1 MAYKIFLRSN
11 RDYVN
16 DLYEL
21 VRAFSPDVL
30 QSEDET
36 GIAIDFDFIAYNSC
50 ESAQQGDIE
59 IIMRIDGEIYDRRY
73 AALTDAA
80 ATNKSTE
87 KKLAKIMLYDYL
99 SRITDKSLP
108 YGSLTG
114 IRPTKLYRDLCS
126 RDLDAYSV
134 FVNEYSVSQ
143 ENTDFIRSICN
154 NQKGIYS
161 TNSSEIDLFV
171 NIPICLTRC
180 SYCSFISAEYG
191 KIKKLIRPYVDQLIR
206 EIAAAAEIISQSKR
220 KLRAIYV
227 GGGTPTSLSE
237 EEFGDVM
244 LALKGLQCEEFTVEA
259 GRPDT
264 INVNKLRIMVDVG
277 VNRISINPQSFNDK
291 TLAAIGRAHTSDD
304 IIDCYKTARE
314 FPFIINM
321 DLISALPGENLNDFA
336 NSVDKTIALEPDNIT
351 VHTLAIKKGSVLKN
365 AEYDNQSID
374 TALKMLRYARERLSD
389 ANYLPYYMYRQK
401 YMSGNLD
408 NAGYCRAGKACV
420 YNIDIMEETHSIIAC
435 GAGGISKR
443 VYRDENRIERLAN
456 PKGIDVYLE
465 RERKIIADKFDFFT
479 R

>member
-1 MAYKIFLRSN
+1 MAYKILLRSN

-21 VRAFSPDVL
+21 VRAFSPHVL

-36 GIAIDFDFIAYNSC
+36 GIAIDIDFIDCNAC
-50 ESAQQGDIE
+50 ESALYGDIE
-59 IIMRIDGEIYDRRY
+59 IIMSIDDAMYDRRY
-73 AALTDAA
+73 AALTDTIAA
-80 ATNKSTE
+80 NKSTE

-99 SRITDKSLP
+99 SRITGKSLP

-126 RDLDAYSV
+126 RGMDAYNI
-134 FVNEYSVSQ
+134 FINEYSVTQ

-154 NQKGIYS
+154 NQNGIYS
-161 TNSSEIDLFV
+161 TDSSEIDLFV

-191 KIKKLIRPYVDQLIR
+191 KIKKLIRPYVNQLIR
-206 EIAAAAEIISQSKR
+206 EIAAATEIIAKNKR

-237 EEFGDVM
+237 QEFGDVM
-244 LALKGLQCEEFTVEA
+244 GALKELSSEEFTVEA

-264 INVNKLRIMVDVG
+264 IDDNKLRIMVDTG

-291 TLAAIGRAHTSDD
+291 TLAAIGRAHTSAD
-304 IIDCYKTARE
+304 IVDCYNTARKY
-314 FPFIINM
+314 PFIINM
-321 DLISALPGENLNDFA
+321 DLISALPGESVDDFA
-336 NSVDKTIALEPDNIT
+336 YSVDKTIALEPDNIT

-365 AEYDNQSID
+365 AEYDNKSID
-374 TALKMLRYARERLSD
+374 TAAEMLQYARERLSA

-401 YMSGNLD
+401 YMSGNLE
-408 NAGYCRAGKACV
+408 NAGYCRADKACV

-465 RERKIIADKFDFFT
+465 RESKIISDKINFFD
-479 R
+479 